1 MISASTESGF
11 GRGLRRVAGAVGLMP
26 LARWGRDLWW
36 AASFHRA
43 NLAYLKANP
52 EGGAPIPGARLRI
65 LVAGSPDIAW
75 FMEGGRRGALSVR
88 SILEGN
94 GVPFA
99 GVGSLLDF
107 GCGCGRVLRHLMD
120 DGVAISGSDLN
131 SKLIRWCRAN
141 LARGSFSVNPLT
153 PPLPHADG
161 DFGLVYALSV
171 FTHLPE
177 DLQKPWLRE
186 LARVLR
192 TGGHLVVSTHGERY
206 REALD
211 ESERER
217 FDRGALVVR
226 AEDRPGSNAC
236 GAYHPPSY
244 LRSLA
249 EPGFVVVDHRPEGA
263 LGNPHQD
270 LWLLRRV

>member
-1 MISASTESGF
+1 
-11 GRGLRRVAGAVGLMP
+11 MP

-36 AASFHRA
+36 TTSFHQA

-52 EGGAPIPGARLRI
+52 GSKVPIPGARLRI

-75 FMEGGRRGALSVR
+75 FIEGGRRGALSVR

-94 GVPFA
+94 GAPFA

-120 DGVAISGSDLN
+120 DGVAVSGSDLN
-131 SKLIRWCRAN
+131 VKLIRWCGAN
-141 LARGSFSVNPLT
+141 LAPARFSVNGLS
-153 PPLPHADG
+153 PPLPHPDAA
-161 DFGLVYALSV
+161 FGLVYALSV

-177 DLQKPWLRE
+177 GLQKPWLKE

-192 TGGHLVVSTHGERY
+192 PRGHLVLSTHGERY
-206 REALD
+206 REVLD
-211 ESERER
+211 KSERAR
-217 FDRGALVVR
+217 FDSGALVLR
-226 AEDRPGSNAC
+226 ADDRPGSNAC
-236 GAYHPPSY
+236 GAFHPPSY

-249 EPGFVVVDHRPEGA
+249 EPEFVVVDHRPEGA